1 MEQVA
6 LEAPRS
12 QRNDALLVFIDL
24 PNAVYRS
31 SSELMYQRENLA
43 GNFAKFPLHKLSEII
58 AERFGDVADEI
69 EAHLYSQHVNIETVR
84 QGLRSMAKQTGF
96 RFVTPSSL
104 SVSNTSRKDVDHLII
119 NNMWRLTTRLAFN
132 YARGTPQ
139 NSSNEPRTGIID
151 IVLVSGDG
159 DYYQTFVDIAENLER
174 FHMHVNFHI
183 IGWSGTIHQ
192 VYSRSA
198 LVKSITHL
206 DDLHF
211 V

>member
-6 LEAPRS
+6 VAAARS

-24 PNAVYRS
+24 PNAVYMG

-43 GNFAKFPLHKLSEII
+43 RNFAKFPLDKLSEII

-69 EAHLYSQHVNIETVR
+69 EAHLYSQHVNVDVVR
-84 QGLRSMAKQTGF
+84 QGLKTMAKQSGF
-96 RFVTPSSL
+96 RFVTPASL
-104 SVSNTSRKDVDHLII
+104 SASNTSRKDVDHLII

-132 YARGTPQ
+132 YARGISQ
-139 NSSNEPRTGIID
+139 NSSGEPRTGIID

-159 DYYQTFVDIAENLER
+159 DYYQTFLDIAENLER
-174 FHMHVNFHI
+174 FHMQVNFHI
-183 IGWSGTIHQ
+183 IGWRETIHQ
-192 VYSRSA
+192 TYRRSP

-206 DDLHF
+206 DDLNF
-211 V
+211 I